1 MKIKDNY
8 TKLNR
13 YLNIKGPKSAVYT
26 FTPEHLPDVPWNKDK
41 TGLQEGHGKGGNR
54 PDLSKEARKR
64 IALKTIAYRTGK
76 KHTKETKRKIAS
88 KATGRARPDMIG
100 NKLSFGDRDNSI
112 FRTPAFRA
120 MSRARANKRWAV
132 VSNCRQLYA

>member
-1 MKIKDNY
+1 MFLTTINMKIKVKDNY

-88 KATGRARPDMIG
+88 KQI
-100 NKLSFGDRDNSI
+100 
-112 FRTPAFRA
+112 A
-120 MSRARANKRWAV
+120 MSTVQNGLKKPFKV
-132 VSNCRQLYA
+132 QKGND